1 MELML
6 MEQQLLRAPL
16 RLYPECLQDVENNNL
31 VAAALAEK
39 ARLWRPLGL
48 YGPAPPQAAW
58 PPWLRPPSPALGPPQ
73 PQAHSDL
80 WLHKLPPAFPAPR
93 YTPYP
98 PPPRRSPPAGP
109 LH

>member
-1 MELML
+1 ML

-16 RLYPECLQDVENNNL
+16 RLYPECLQDAENNNL

-48 YGPAPPQAAW
+48 YGPMPPAAAW
-58 PPWLRPPSPALGPPQ
+58 PPWLRPPSPALAPPA
-73 PQAHSDL
+73 PPPPPTSADM
-80 WLHKLPPAFPAPR
+80 WLHKLPPFPMPR

-98 PPPRRSPPAGP
+98 PPPRRSPPSGS